1 MRSRLSLTAASANP
15 TRCTPIP
22 CITSTSTV
30 TREASMPSHRALNT
44 SVNIKVVVWCDD
56 KYAKAKIQ
64 NSQIQK
70 FRTEFVKI
78 EENQSIIVRIALS
91 TMLRISSRRLSG
103 FTFSSTGEAKAI
115 IWSSF
120 ASRRDMP
127 LLRI

>member
-1 MRSRLSLTAASANP
+1 
-15 TRCTPIP
+15 
-22 CITSTSTV
+22 
-30 TREASMPSHRALNT
+30 MPSHRALNT

-78 EENQSIIVRIALS
+78 EENQSIILRIALS